1 METKPTA
8 TLAKL
13 YVSQEKYDYALA
25 IYLYLQA
32 KEGKDYHQQITEAVL
47 EICKS
52 RWGEYHKD
60 IKKIF
65 TKEEAAALHIIPEDL
80 RVATVETLNDIENDF
95 EGTMTEMT
103 EVIEEAAAPEKIV
116 EKIEDTPEPEV
127 TEVIEEKQEE
137 TQEPARE
144 EKLTPEVSISD
155 IEESI
160 PEDDFPEIDV
170 EEEDIIDEEIE
181 FPSLGDEVYVEPEIK
196 IPEPKKV
203 KVSDEEDL
211 VPGLDDFTSNYKKDV
226 TQGLTEEHTDSGD
239 EKVEKKLQDD
249 MDQKLFNVLRIMR
262 GMSAEELRRVLK
274 NKMQDDKKLEELT
287 LADLEELLD

>member
-32 KEGKDYHQQITEAVL
+32 KEGKDYQEQITEAVL

-52 RWGEYHKD
+52 RWSEYNKD
-60 IKKIF
+60 VKKIF

-103 EVIEEAAAPEKIV
+103 EVIEEIPEPEKS
-116 EKIEDTPEPEV
+116 EERTEDTPE
-127 TEVIEEKQEE
+127 TEEIEEKQEE
-137 TQEPARE
+137 TQEPAEE
-144 EKLTPEVSISD
+144 EKLTPEVSVSD

-160 PEDDFPEIDV
+160 PEDDLPEIDV
-170 EEEDIIDEEIE
+170 DEEDIIDEEIE
-181 FPSLGDEVYVEPEIK
+181 FPSLGDDVYVEPEIE
-196 IPEPKKV
+196 IPDPV
-203 KVSDEEDL
+203 KVNTSDEEDL
-211 VPGLDDFTSNYKKDV
+211 VPGLEDFTSNYKKDV
-226 TQGLTEEHTDSGD
+226 TQGLIEENNVSGD

-274 NKMQDDKKLEELT
+274 NKMQDGKKLEELT
-287 LADLEELLD
+287 LADLEELID